1 MNHLEPK
8 MVHPHNSGSAVRI
21 VLHFFTMKGTKRV
34 KEIILIVF
42 SKKKYYLG
50 QFGHFGPKMAC
61 PQNFGSVL
69 RVFLWNKMGQEVHK
83 HFISCFLGKN
93 LICSNQIYLGHF
105 LLFDWAWSK
114 LSQATFTFGSLNS
127 QGMISQ
133 VNVYMMNI
141 VWTFSDVY
149 VWKSI
154 FNRGSYGFVKE
165 LL

>member
-1 MNHLEPK
+1 MRGAGRYMEIILMAFPKKNLCLGQMNHLEPK

-50 QFGHFGPKMAC
+50 QFGHFGPKMVC

-93 LICSNQIYLGHF
+93 LICSN
-105 LLFDWAWSK
+105 
-114 LSQATFTFGSLNS
+114 
-127 QGMISQ
+127 
-133 VNVYMMNI
+133 
-141 VWTFSDVY
+141 
-149 VWKSI
+149 
-154 FNRGSYGFVKE
+154 
-165 LL
+165 